1 MKDITKEMLREF
13 NKCLSVQDRILFSSA
28 IKKRE
33 VFRNMIYKYYKDHPD
48 EDLYTMYKT
57 NMDEFN
63 KIESMGGLVVVN
75 DDNSLTKI

>member
-1 MKDITKEMLREF
+1 MLHKF
-13 NKCLSVQDRILFSSA
+13 NECLSVQDRILFSA
-28 IKKRE
+28 KLKKHSI
-33 VFRNMIYKYYKDHPD
+33 FRNMIYKYYKDHPD

-63 KIESMGGLVVVN
+63 KIESMGGLCVVN